1 MEMQSKPATAEG
13 QPSFAWGEWVSL
25 MGYAGIVAVTVAC
38 ALGVAVVLLGT

>member
-1 MEMQSKPATAEG
+1 MEVQSEQAPG

-25 MGYAGIVAVTVAC
+25 MGYAGVVAVAVAS